1 MRPHVVAFIFARSGS
16 KGLPGKN
23 IRNLAG
29 KPLIAYAIEAAHD
42 CKSVERVIVSTD
54 SEEIAQIARSYRAE
68 VPFLR
73 PIELAQDWSPEWL
86 AWRHAIRQF
95 EASAGSH
102 KLDIFLSV
110 PATSPLRAVSDL
122 DGCIQTLLDNDADLV
137 FTVTPAARNPYYNMV
152 ELDPNGYAHLVIPK
166 KQKIDN
172 RQSAPPV
179 FSIVTVGYAAKPEF
193 ILRGDTM
200 FEGKLKTWLVPPER
214 AVDIDTQLDF
224 EFAEFLLTRSK
235 TTAQKSR

>member
-1 MRPHVVAFIFARSGS
+1 MKPHVVAFIFARSGS

-29 KPLIAYAIEAAHD
+29 KPLIAYAIEAAID
-42 CKSVERVIVSTD
+42 SKFVERVIVSTD
-54 SEEIAQIARSYRAE
+54 SEEIAQIARSHRAE

-73 PIELAQDWSPEWL
+73 PIELAQDRSPEWL
-86 AWRHAIRQF
+86 AWRHAIRHF
-95 EASAGSH
+95 GTSAGSQ

-110 PATSPLRAVSDL
+110 PTTSPLRAVSDL
-122 DGCIQTLLDNDADLV
+122 DGCIQTLLDDDVDLV

-152 ELDPNGYAHLVIPK
+152 ELDPDGYAHLVIPR
-166 KQKIDN
+166 KQKIDD
-172 RQSAPPV
+172 RQSAPAV
-179 FSIVTVGYAAKPEF
+179 FSMVTVAYAARPEF
-193 ILRGDTM
+193 ILQADTM

-214 AVDIDTQLDF
+214 AVDIDTELDF

-235 TTAQKSR
+235 GAAKQ